1 MIIESDNL
9 TLYQQYWQRQNTDYS
24 YQTSEKDY
32 VDQRLSALVYTY
44 GKTEKKNKKI
54 TTIKQVTRTYI
65 ENFLTVLYILIFIY
79 ENIYC
84 IRVKIL

>member
-24 YQTSEKDY
+24 YQTTSEKDY

-44 GKTEKKNKKI
+44 GKTEKK
-54 TTIKQVTRTYI
+54 
-65 ENFLTVLYILIFIY
+65 
-79 ENIYC
+79 
-84 IRVKIL
+84 IRKLLPSNRLQGHTLKTF

>member
-24 YQTSEKDY
+24 YQTTSEKDY

-44 GKTEKKNKKI
+44 GKTEKKKI
-54 TTIKQVTRTYI
+54 RKLLPSNRLQGHTLKT
-65 ENFLTVLYILIFIY
+65 F
-79 ENIYC
+79 
-84 IRVKIL
+84 